1 MKSSKTFLAFLF
13 ILTTSSVS
21 GDENYRD
28 IKQDID
34 IKITSLRTQPLSV
47 YDKRRVYDMIDDIDK
62 RINDIQG
69 TNNK

>member
-13 ILTTSSVS
+13 IFTVNSVS
-21 GDENYRD
+21 GDENYTD

-34 IKITSLRTQPLSV
+34 IKITSLQTQPLSV
-47 YDKRRVYDMIDDIDK
+47 YDKRRVYDMIDNIDK

-69 TNNK
+69 TNSK